1 MVLAY
6 RQKKRNTI
14 DIFFKKKRKER
25 KTVGFQIKTPCRR
38 KMWHISNQMPFIKYS
53 KLHHGFKSVPRKKD
67 TFKKPYFDFVLT
79 PLFER
84 RMAGGLRNVLIWNK

>member
-1 MVLAY
+1 MLKKTDSWVPNQNTM
-6 RQKKRNTI
+6 QK
-14 DIFFKKKRKER
+14 
-25 KTVGFQIKTPCRR
+25 

-67 TFKKPYFDFVLT
+67 TFKKPYFDLFLT

-84 RMAGGLRNVLIWNK
+84 REVQKCSNLEQITLEMGEPELSVTKLITLQFE